1 MKRSYIIFGALSAV
15 AVAGGITAAALLGS
29 GSSGGSSSVPEFI
42 PLSTTSAS
50 RSDEEPLPQ
59 TTASSSGSPTP
70 GSTAPA
76 DTGSTTSDS
85 TTSTA
90 PLTLTEPPEDTS
102 SPEETSVPV
111 TTSTTPAAA
120 TTAASTSTSAVS
132 TGSTATSAS
141 TSAEPEQAQENV
153 LVTSGDPLHHIRFEF
168 GKSTVKF
175 SGVYT
180 GDKLTDLSLYKP
192 KRQSAVLTLQGDS
205 FTGSLDVSGLE
216 PGYYIMIA
224 RLASNEGMY
233 YVFEMTSDGSR
244 AVPADVLPAA
254 SNLAFVDAPME
265 LSESGVLH
273 QVTVSDDMQTAREL
287 LKEVQK
293 LSDEICAGLTSDYDK
308 VRALCEWVSLNI
320 FYDKDASKN
329 GVTEEEVSLEYVL
342 KNHRSVCFG
351 WSNLFA
357 ALCQAQGIDCLNA
370 SGSVVTGSRCFAQTS
385 PSDER
390 SHSWNMVVC
399 DGRIV
404 WVDTVWNS
412 SNSYD
417 KGNYFQ
423 GNYDMQYFDIDPVL
437 LSHDH
442 RIARLEHR
450 DYYGL
455 LS

>member
-1 MKRSYIIFGALSAV
+1 MKRSYIIFGVLSAV

-29 GSSGGSSSVPEFI
+29 GSYGGSSSVPEFI

-50 RSDEEPLPQ
+50 GSGEEPLPQ
-59 TTASSSGSPTP
+59 ATASSTGSSTP
-70 GSTAPA
+70 GSTASA
-76 DTGSTTSDS
+76 DTSSTTSDGTS
-85 TTSTA
+85 STA
-90 PLTLTEPPEDTS
+90 PLTLTEPPESTS

-111 TTSTTPAAA
+111 TTSTTTAAT
-120 TTAASTSTSAVS
+120 TTAASTSTSAAS
-132 TGSTATSAS
+132 TGSPATSAS

-168 GKSTVKF
+168 GRSTVKF
-175 SGVYT
+175 SGVYA

-192 KRQSAVLTLQGDS
+192 KRQSADLTLQGDS

-216 PGYYIMIA
+216 PGYYVMIA

-233 YVFEMTSDGSR
+233 YVFEMTSGGSR

-254 SNLAFVDAPME
+254 SNLAFVDAPLE

-273 QVTVSDDMQTAREL
+273 QVTVSDDIQTAREL
-287 LKEVQK
+287 LKEVRK

-357 ALCQAQGIDCLNA
+357 ALCQAQGIDCLNV

-390 SHSWNMVVC
+390 SHSWDMVIC

-417 KGNYFQ
+417 KGYYFQ